1 MAYFPMADHNPGPV
15 QLLFHFILDMVLY
28 LSESEDSIAA
38 VHCKA
43 GKGRTGI
50 AICAYL
56 IFMEAVSDTYE
67 AVEFF
72 NRRRTTDGKVS
83 HLICLLFCYRE
94 WVSQAKRDIC
104 TTSRS
109 F

>member
-1 MAYFPMADHNPGPV
+1 
-15 QLLFHFILDMVLY
+15 MVLY

-83 HLICLLFCYRE
+83 HLICLLFGYRE